1 MDVEGKMSSTAVS
14 DPQISVHDFSDRLL
28 GNDVYFHVIK
38 LCNSFQVFIGIKP
51 VLSNL
56 AVAMRTKYDKGVPTG
71 SIVYGDT
78 SDTVSLTIAQKL
90 AKSTGKQVF
99 VSCSIPYDQNLFP
112 LVEKRLSEEI
122 KLQPDKF

>member
-1 MDVEGKMSSTAVS
+1 MSSTAVS

-56 AVAMRTKYDKGVPTG
+56 AVAMQTKYVSEMPSVAVDVYENNVSSTHCENAE
-71 SIVYGDT
+71 SI
-78 SDTVSLTIAQKL
+78 K
-90 AKSTGKQVF
+90 
-99 VSCSIPYDQNLFP
+99 
-112 LVEKRLSEEI
+112 E
-122 KLQPDKF
+122 